1 MKRIQL
7 FCLTETEKSIQ
18 LDYDT
23 RKALLPCIQISDAGQ
38 STTINQP
45 LKLWLYASCH
55 CVINPITQLSRQKKF
70 EKTGVSVFPAIYA
83 IKILINNVLL
93 IWQIIKDPHYNM
105 NENAPSKK
113 TCLKNTRKTYLNSGE
128 KAQKNKLRP
137 LYPSCRVFH
146 LPHAFIE

>member
-1 MKRIQL
+1 L

-23 RKALLPCIQISDAGQ
+23 RKALLPCIQISDADQ

-55 CVINPITQLSRQKKF
+55 CVINPIKQLSRQKKF
-70 EKTGVSVFPAIYA
+70 EKTGVTVFPAIYT

-93 IWQIIKDPHYNM
+93 I
-105 NENAPSKK
+105 
-113 TCLKNTRKTYLNSGE
+113 
-128 KAQKNKLRP
+128 
-137 LYPSCRVFH
+137 
-146 LPHAFIE
+146 